1 MENEQSTEDII
12 RGKSALVFCGGGV
25 LGVGHIGA
33 LFEWEKMGGYR
44 NLTHVCGSSVG
55 SIVAAAVAANAS
67 VEFMKSTLFNL
78 DFKQFEDN
86 STGFLRDLY
95 RLIKK
100 WGWNKGDAIKE
111 WAENLMCELTGKHH
125 ITMKQLYEKSH
136 THLTITYWSYRYRKT
151 KYIDHLTQPDMTVA
165 EAIRMSSSIPIY
177 YQAVWRK
184 SLDANQREVLDACVD
199 GGTMD
204 NFPIGTL
211 HSQGVPPEKILG
223 FKLCGKQELDE
234 YKAERVGEE
243 YDFGMPEN
251 IVHALVVLVS
261 AMREQSMKVH
271 VKSSDWKLTV
281 KISTFNFKS
290 TDFNLSEQDKEK
302 LYESGC
308 QAMRN
313 YMNEVRERIENGEAY

>member
-1 MENEQSTEDII
+1 MENEQSAEDII

-33 LFEWEKMGGYR
+33 LAEWEKMGGYR

-95 RLIKK
+95 RLVKK

-111 WAENLMCELTGKHH
+111 WSENLMCELTGKHH

-184 SLDANQREVLDACVD
+184 SLDANQREMLDAILD
-199 GGTMD
+199 GGVLD
-204 NFPIGTL
+204 NFPIRTL

-223 FKLCGKQELDE
+223 FKLCGTEELNE
-234 YKAERVGEE
+234 YEAEKNGEE
-243 YDFGMPEN
+243 IDYGLPDG

-261 AMREQSMKVH
+261 CMRELAMKVH
-271 VKSSDWKLTV
+271 VQKSDWKLTV
-281 KISTFNFKS
+281 KINVFGYKS
-290 TDFNLSEQDKEK
+290 TDFSMSDQDKEK
-302 LYESGC
+302 IYESGR
-308 QAMRN
+308 QAIRD
-313 YMNEVRERIENGEAY
+313 YVKEVRERLENGEEW